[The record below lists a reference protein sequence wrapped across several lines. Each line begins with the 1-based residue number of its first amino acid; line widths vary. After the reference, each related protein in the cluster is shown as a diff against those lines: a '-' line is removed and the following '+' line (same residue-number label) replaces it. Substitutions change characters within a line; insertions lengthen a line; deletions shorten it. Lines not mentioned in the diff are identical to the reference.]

1 MANDRQ
7 AREEKTR
14 WARVAVCSV
23 FHALPPRHGEM
34 TSPSGTF
41 LKDTLSCC
49 VCLCVWGRLEFPP
62 REKCARI
69 AASACKWHPSHF
81 PLFSP
86 HRYVTTDQTATVWC
100 NSDAWNL
107 WPTRLSL
114 TRRRLRSRTQLP
126 EPILPRPI
134 FPRTTS
140 TRPCTTSLST
150 TSSSTATRPWTRTRT
165 R

>member
-1 MANDRQ
+1 MIDKWGR
-7 AREEKTR
+7 EKTL
-14 WARVAVCSV
+14 WARGAVCSV

-41 LKDTLSCC
+41 LKTLWAA
-49 VCLCVWGRLEFPP
+49 VCLCVWGRFEFPP

-81 PLFSP
+81 SLFSP

-114 TRRRLRSRTQLP
+114 TLHRLRLHTQLP
-126 EPILPRPI
+126 EPNLPPRI

-140 TRPCTTSLST
+140 TRPYTTSPST